1 MRHQGKISNWKDEK
15 GFGFITPNG
24 GGGQVFVHISSFANR
39 RRRPEGDEIV
49 SYELKTDV
57 KGRAQAG
64 SVAFVGE
71 RLPSAPSSGKGKA
84 ALILVVGFLVFVA
97 GAVFAHKLPGAVLGL
112 YLIASI
118 VTFIAYALDKS
129 AARNDRWRTA
139 ENTLHFFAVVGGWPG
154 ALLAQRLLHHKSRK
168 PSFQI
173 VFWATVIL
181 NCGVL
186 GWLFSSSGAA
196 VLFSILGAQ

>member
-1 MRHQGKISNWKDEK
+1 MRHQGKISNWKDDK

-39 RRRPEGDEIV
+39 RRRPEGNEIV
-49 SYELKTDV
+49 SYEIKTDA
-57 KGRAQAG
+57 KGRAQAE
-64 SVAFVGE
+64 SVTFVGE
-71 RLPSAPSSGKGKA
+71 RLPSTSSSGKGKA
-84 ALILVVGFLVFVA
+84 TLILAIGFLVFVA
-97 GAVFAHKLPGAVLGL
+97 GAVFAHKLPIAVLGL
-112 YLIASI
+112 YLIAS
-118 VTFIAYALDKS
+118 VIAFVAYWLDKS

-139 ENTLHFFAVVGGWPG
+139 EDTLHFFAVVGGWPG

-186 GWLFSSSGAA
+186 GWLYSSSGAE
-196 VLFSILGAQ
+196 VLRSALGAL

>member
-1 MRHQGKISNWKDEK
+1 MRYQGRISNWKDEK
-15 GFGFITPNG
+15 GFGFITPNS

-49 SYELKTDV
+49 SYELKTDA
-57 KGRAQAG
+57 KGRAQAEC
-64 SVAFVGE
+64 VAFVGE
-71 RLPSAPSSGKGKA
+71 TLPSTSSSGKGKA
-84 ALILVVGFLVFVA
+84 ALILAVGFLVFVA
-97 GAVFAHKLPGAVLGL
+97 GEVLVHKLPVAVLGL
-112 YLIASI
+112 YLIAS
-118 VTFIAYALDKS
+118 VVAFIAYAIDKS

-139 ENTLHFFAVVGGWPG
+139 ENTLHLFAVLGGWPG
-154 ALLAQRLLHHKSRK
+154 ALAAQRLLHHKSRK

-173 VFWATVIL
+173 AFWLTVIL

-186 GWLFSSSGAA
+186 GWLFSPSGAA